1 MPPLFIFKKTLFSH
15 SLLFSLSTI
24 HRVAV
29 QRPDSLAPASSL
41 IAVHDGR
48 VLKDHLSVASN
59 GLSDG
64 SVIVVLKQATRNL
77 AAAPTAAERTS
88 SEAYQSTI
96 SENHRATS
104 LAAHTATTDVTTP
117 ATPTTDAELTAAA
130 VATAEAE
137 SAAADHD
144 EDNNHEPCCRICHGG
159 PEAVPEL
166 GRLLAPCRC
175 RGTMRLVHLHCLN
188 QWRQLAPSPQ
198 SAVACDQ
205 CGYVYQFE
213 RTKLAELLLS
223 SKGAFVVGLV
233 TFLGVLY
240 AASSAVHLCVPN
252 TWKAAFW
259 MRAWRPTLPPY
270 LRLGNRMVANV
281 WEWPKTW
288 AFLQGHLDFL
298 AGGAYLFG
306 ACGFLSYLALEV
318 QYAQLHRAIFLGQQ
332 QRHQGGGG
340 PPPWWSGWLT
350 MHSAM
355 FVVWLM
361 HLATARGQGPWKMIF
376 LIGLSALGK
385 DAAFAAHAL
394 AHRTARW
401 LGERMLEVQ

>member
-1 MPPLFIFKKTLFSH
+1 
-15 SLLFSLSTI
+15 
-24 HRVAV
+24 VAV

-41 IAVHDGR
+41 VAVHDGR
-48 VLKDHLSVASN
+48 VLKDYLSVAAS
-59 GLSDG
+59 GLKDG
-64 SVIVVLKQATRNL
+64 SVLVVLKQASKNFEETSRRTEPVILSGGITSSLLRNQRDAPL
-77 AAAPTAAERTS
+77 TAHAAHMDNSTPAAPAMDADLTAEGVAAAETE
-88 SEAYQSTI
+88 
-96 SENHRATS
+96 
-104 LAAHTATTDVTTP
+104 
-117 ATPTTDAELTAAA
+117 AAA
-130 VATAEAE
+130 V
-137 SAAADHD
+137 DHD
-144 EDNNHEPCCRICHGG
+144 EDSSHEPSCRICHGG
-159 PEAVPEL
+159 SEVVHEL

-233 TFLGVLY
+233 TFLVVLY
-240 AASSAVHLCVPN
+240 AASSAVHMCVPN
-252 TWKAAFW
+252 AWKAAFW
-259 MRAWRPTLPPY
+259 MRAWRPTMPPY
-270 LRLGNRMVANV
+270 FRLGNRMIANA
-281 WEWPKTW
+281 WEWPQTW
-288 AFLQGHLDFL
+288 SCLQGHLDFL

-306 ACGFLSYLALEV
+306 AGGFLSYLAVEV
-318 QYAQLHRAIFLGQQ
+318 QYARLNRAIFLGQQ
-332 QRHQGGGG
+332 QVHRGGG

-355 FVVWLM
+355 FVVWMM
-361 HLATARGQGPWKMIF
+361 HLATAQGQGPWKLI
-376 LIGLSALGK
+376 LVIGLSALGK

-394 AHRTARW
+394 AQRTASW